1 MADSSDATVA
11 RVGDRLSAQLRV
23 MQAEIIKAMETWHDS
38 VLTEFRRFEVETLGS
53 LSRIEHRMGDFDG
66 RLSDVEKRLQINPP
80 AA

>member
-1 MADSSDATVA
+1 
-11 RVGDRLSAQLRV
+11 

-53 LSRIEHRMGDFDG
+53 LSCIEHRMGDFDG
-66 RLSDVEKRLQINPP
+66 CLSDVEKRLQINPP